1 MTVLVDV
8 ELDIDGDDLD
18 SGQELEGQNDGAGME
33 AEVGDD
39 GQRMDGEQL
48 TDFAAVGAS
57 AGDGIFRLDRTSA
70 ILLLLFD
77 FRKKS

>member
-1 MTVLVDV
+1 
-8 ELDIDGDDLD
+8 
-18 SGQELEGQNDGAGME
+18 ME

-57 AGDGIFRLDRTSA
+57 AGDGIFRLGRTSA

-77 FRKKS
+77 LKKLHFLLAAVVASGWRTR